1 MIFFCPLV
9 SDLHHVTS
17 RCFKILQ
24 TFFHLANFVNGW
36 MKLVLKKW
44 NIVATYQLLQHL
56 KIIYIMR
63 HTIRWKNRG
72 YHLPA
77 IEIKTAKEKQL
88 SEEKN
93 SASHIYWIL
102 FPNKVFCNTSY
113 IASLLFYYSVFPD
126 GCFIPIRCN
135 LQKY

>member
-1 MIFFCPLV
+1 M
-9 SDLHHVTS
+9 
-17 RCFKILQ
+17 
-24 TFFHLANFVNGW
+24 
-36 MKLVLKKW
+36 
-44 NIVATYQLLQHL
+44 ATYQLLQHL

-93 SASHIYWIL
+93 SASHIY
-102 FPNKVFCNTSY
+102 
-113 IASLLFYYSVFPD
+113 
-126 GCFIPIRCN
+126 
-135 LQKY
+135 